1 MLASAAAAAVV
12 GGFHVVAVEVG
23 GYKNTR
29 SSKFGVFIIV
39 HQLVLVLFCNF
50 LFIALV
56 FDTSSSS

>member
-1 MLASAAAAAVV
+1 
-12 GGFHVVAVEVG
+12 
-23 GYKNTR
+23 
-29 SSKFGVFIIV
+29 VFIIV